1 MTQTSLIRRQLLR
14 VYYSAAKVICPG
26 LRNSQFA
33 YRQVL
38 QEAVQPGVSWLDLG
52 CGHQLFPEWMP
63 DSTAS
68 QVALVRRT
76 ALAVG
81 VDAVDLRPHVAGLR
95 KIAADIEY
103 LPFRSESFSLITANM
118 VVEHV
123 LHPQRLLSEI
133 NRVLMPGGMFL
144 FHTPNAN
151 YFEVAIARQ
160 IPSRVM
166 KLVAGFLDGRGEQ
179 DIFPT
184 HYRLNKASD
193 IQRFAH
199 IAGLVPSCI
208 RHVEC
213 SAQAVM
219 LGPLVVLE
227 LLVIRML
234 RLRRFEKYRSN
245 LVVLLGKPVTA
256 QRPMTD
262 LAIAAAALPNG
273 VL

>member
-14 VYYSAAKVICPG
+14 AYYSAAKVICPG